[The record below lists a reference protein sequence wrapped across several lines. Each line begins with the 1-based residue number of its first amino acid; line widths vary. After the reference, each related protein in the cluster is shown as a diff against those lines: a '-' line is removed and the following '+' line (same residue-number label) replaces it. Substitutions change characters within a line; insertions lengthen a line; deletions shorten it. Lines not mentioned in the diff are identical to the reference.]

1 MVTFRNN
8 NRRNNFR
15 RNDRGFKP
23 NGDRPKYGTNFS
35 NNENFQRKIP
45 SRNNHNASKLIE
57 KYKNSVAIRSKSI
70 IEDFLYIMHAEKI
83 IMSVSTFSWMASWLS
98 DAKKIY
104 FPVDD
109 YIFNRDGDNRLIVD
123 DEPRYRYVNVKDYNV
138 RGRKD
143 MIINKINE
151 LRKVLFNKY

>member
-1 MVTFRNN
+1 MPRRSTKMNLSVENIIIVTDEPNN
-8 NRRNNFR
+8 KNLQILYN
-15 RNDRGFKP
+15 
-23 NGDRPKYGTNFS
+23 
-35 NNENFQRKIP
+35 
-45 SRNNHNASKLIE
+45 KLIE